1 MQREAKREVMAVE
14 GIYIAA
20 KEVTRNKRKGEK
32 KRGGKKKENVES
44 KRERERRERES
55 TLRCRTDDAATVGL
69 IKLREAGRSFV
80 GFVSRR

>member
-1 MQREAKREVMAVE
+1 M
-14 GIYIAA
+14 
-20 KEVTRNKRKGEK
+20 EK
-32 KRGGKKKENVES
+32 KRGRKKKKMQNR
-44 KRERERRERES
+44 KEREKGGERES

>member
-1 MQREAKREVMAVE
+1 M
-14 GIYIAA
+14 
-20 KEVTRNKRKGEK
+20 EK
-32 KRGGKKKENVES
+32 KRGRKKKKMQNR
-44 KRERERRERES
+44 KERERGGRES